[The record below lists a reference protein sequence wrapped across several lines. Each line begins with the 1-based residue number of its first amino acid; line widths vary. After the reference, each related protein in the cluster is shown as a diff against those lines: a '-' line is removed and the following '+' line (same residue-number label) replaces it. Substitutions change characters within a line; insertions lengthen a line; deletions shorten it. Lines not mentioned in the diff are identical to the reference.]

1 MRWLA
6 HLPLRLQRSG
16 FSVISIIHVAPPLR
30 NEPRS
35 KHRKAGWWTVGSC
48 KARSNWLNLFRSAEA
63 AWGHKRWW
71 PSKSRKTMS
80 TKDKRSGASS
90 FAAWWRAVVCLDF
103 GSWIERSAKRIVPD
117 KSEGS
122 SRSRLQAQI
131 SSPGRNNAPHARSQ
145 TTSKLQPTPH
155 SGQWNHCTQD
165 RGRHSHVMLTR
176 LRIA

>member
-35 KHRKAGWWTVGSC
+35 RQRKAGWWTVGSC
-48 KARSNWLNLFRSAEA
+48 KARSNWLNLFRSVEA

-71 PSKSRKTMS
+71 PSRSRKTKS
-80 TKDKRSGASS
+80 TKDSRSGASS

-103 GSWIERSAKRIVPD
+103 WLVDRKECKTYRPRL

-131 SSPGRNNAPHARSQ
+131 SSPGRSKAPQAR
-145 TTSKLQPTPH
+145 
-155 SGQWNHCTQD
+155 
-165 RGRHSHVMLTR
+165 
-176 LRIA
+176 A